1 MLCKCLLN
9 FSARFKQRLVLILIQ
24 SKSYTRFISRGLSGC
39 LCSIPM
45 HCANLKHLP
54 CHRRLRFLS
63 PKWVLTFSSKS
74 CRDVSAELVREP
86 TCKAPLSCTHYY
98 KGRCS
103 VQSSASPLCALG
115 PEMTHTCSPKSR
127 TTLCTT
133 LHGGSPP
140 GVSGFSVL
148 SSSHFSITCSDSSL
162 VLLRVYSMSP
172 AQFVDLFLAFSFM
185 SSWESQNEVRAQNSK
200 LGCFIFCL
208 GISISF
214 WCLELMTNQ
223 ML

>member
-1 MLCKCLLN
+1 MCLQSLLE
-9 FSARFKQRLVLILIQ
+9 SLHARHHWAARIITK
-24 SKSYTRFISRGLSGC
+24 
-39 LCSIPM
+39 
-45 HCANLKHLP
+45 
-54 CHRRLRFLS
+54 
-63 PKWVLTFSSKS
+63 
-74 CRDVSAELVREP
+74 
-86 TCKAPLSCTHYY
+86 
-98 KGRCS
+98 S

-162 VLLRVYSMSP
+162 VLLRVYSMS
-172 AQFVDLFLAFSFM
+172 QFVDLFLAFSFM
-185 SSWESQNEVRAQNSK
+185 SSWESQNEVRAQNSN

-214 WCLELMTNQ
+214 WCLQLMTNQ
-223 ML
+223 MLWFYSIN